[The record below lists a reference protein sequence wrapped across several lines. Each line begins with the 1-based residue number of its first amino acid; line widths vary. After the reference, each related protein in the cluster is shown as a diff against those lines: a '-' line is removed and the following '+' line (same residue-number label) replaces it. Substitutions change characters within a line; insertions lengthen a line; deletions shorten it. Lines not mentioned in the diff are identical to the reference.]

1 MAFVPDAELSN
12 FVDSLDVKVESE
24 NLREEKSLSDT
35 GCRDENKEDDVWE
48 IIANAADDW
57 SRRLVDAECLHKRS
71 IDFRTNVEN
80 SLYRQQLDGFLSDRD
95 TAELRY
101 ITNLWADLLNTLSS
115 YLTGCIFLKR
125 NVIHLLL
132 KLHAV
137 KQIADELFIETCLKL

>member
-80 SLYRQQLDGFLSDRD
+80 RCIDNNLMVSYRIVIQLSCG
-95 TAELRY
+95 T
-101 ITNLWADLLNTLSS
+101 
-115 YLTGCIFLKR
+115 
-125 NVIHLLL
+125 
-132 KLHAV
+132 
-137 KQIADELFIETCLKL
+137 